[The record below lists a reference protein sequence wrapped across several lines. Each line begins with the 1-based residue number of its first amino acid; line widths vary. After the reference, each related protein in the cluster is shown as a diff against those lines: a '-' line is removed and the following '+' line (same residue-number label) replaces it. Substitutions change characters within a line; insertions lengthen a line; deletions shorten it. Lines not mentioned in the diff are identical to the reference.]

1 MIALYEIADDYARAL
16 DIDID
21 SEVDAEALTILLGE
35 ITDRFENKAAAVV
48 AYIRNVSA
56 EAKAF
61 SDEAERHAKKAAAL
75 KRRADSLESYLEL
88 EMRRCNLTECKAG
101 LASLKFVKNPW
112 SVEIDAGATLPAEYM
127 RQPPTP
133 PPAPDK
139 KLLADELKAG
149 KIIDGARLVQKERL
163 KIS

>member
-1 MIALYEIADDYARAL
+1 MITLYEIADDYRRAL
-16 DIDID
+16 DFDID
-21 SEVDAEALTILLGE
+21 SEVDAEALTALLGE

-48 AYIRNVSA
+48 AYIRNISG

-61 SDEAERHAKKAAAL
+61 KDESARLAAKGVAL
-75 KRRADSLESYLEL
+75 ERRAASLESYLEH
-88 EMRRCNLTECKAG
+88 EMRRCNLIECKAG
-101 LASLKFVKNPW
+101 IASLKFVKNPW
-112 SVEIDAGATLPAEYM
+112 SVEIDPGVTLPPEYM

-139 KLLADELKAG
+139 KLLAEDLKAG
-149 KIIDGARLVQKERL
+149 KVIEGARLVQKERL

>member
-21 SEVDAEALTILLGE
+21 SEVDAEALTVLLGE

-48 AYIRNVSA
+48 AYQRNLLA

-61 SDEAERHAKKAAAL
+61 SDEAGRLAKKAVML
-75 KRRADSLESYLEL
+75 DRRAESLASYLEL

-112 SVEIDAGATLPAEYM
+112 AVEIDAGATLPAEYM

-139 KLLADELKAG
+139 KLIGDDLKAG
-149 KIIDGARLVQKERL
+149 KVIEGARLVQKERL